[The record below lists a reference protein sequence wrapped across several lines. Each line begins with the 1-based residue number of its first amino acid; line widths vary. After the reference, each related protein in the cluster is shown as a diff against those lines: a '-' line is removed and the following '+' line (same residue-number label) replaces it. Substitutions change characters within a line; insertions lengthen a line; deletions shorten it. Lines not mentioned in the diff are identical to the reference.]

1 MSHRF
6 KQPFYE
12 SFAAEVIRMLK
23 RERRTEEKQ
32 PDSVYSSGAV
42 QKGDD
47 AAGHGKA
54 FTGFGR

>member
-12 SFAAEVIRMLK
+12 SFAAEVLKMLK
-23 RERRTEEKQ
+23 RERGTDEKQ
-32 PDSVYSSGAV
+32 VDSVYSSGAV

-47 AAGHGKA
+47 AAGHGKT
-54 FTGFGR
+54 FTSLGR

>member
-12 SFAAEVIRMLK
+12 SFAAEVLRMLK
-23 RERRTEEKQ
+23 RERGTDEKQ

-47 AAGHGKA
+47 ASGHGKA
-54 FTGFGR
+54 FTSIGR